1 MTRLRSLESLPQPPG
16 YSSGKEKRKQPLA
29 GPQLC
34 SRYSLELRRGLPLR
48 RARQDKGLGGP
59 GMWSAG
65 RMGMTM
71 AVT

>member
-1 MTRLRSLESLPQPPG
+1 MISAMLRAQ
-16 YSSGKEKRKQPLA
+16 A
-29 GPQLC
+29 GNPRERAA
-34 SRYSLELRRGLPLR
+34 SWKGLG
-48 RARQDKGLGGP
+48 RARDQGGP